1 VDFVDCNGDPIS
13 IQVLEE
19 RLQQCVD
26 LADGNNY
33 NDDNGKEVPMLGW
46 LTSSDRDSW
55 ADAREEML
63 RVGGMDM
70 THALEK
76 LESGALMLCLDDE
89 EPFSKKQC
97 ADVFWT
103 GNVSS
108 GHNRWFD
115 KSIQL
120 FCTQNG
126 KAGLQGEH
134 SMMDGMPM
142 IAFADYITKQ
152 SYASAEKKS
161 SNNNRTSGGGG
172 VADIFAKC
180 YSMLT
185 SENSKVD
192 SMISKAKS
200 DFYTLVTDHEQH
212 VQSFQGYGG
221 NFIKKAGYSPD
232 AYAQMAIQLA
242 VYRLH
247 GKQVGT
253 YEATQMRPFLHGRT
267 ETTRTVSKQSYQF
280 VKCMGMM
287 ANFNDNAA
295 SSDTKKTLLKNA
307 VKSHVKYIGDAAKGK
322 GVDRH
327 LFGMSML
334 ADEKDGMPDLYS
346 DPVFIRSKTWK
357 VSTSHLTH
365 ENIENWGFGEVVPN
379 GLGVAYAVKSD
390 SCIFNVAARKEHGW
404 TERFGHLLEEALL
417 EMKGLHDSTPTSK
430 L

>member
-1 VDFVDCNGDPIS
+1 MHISWLILYEYCFHVNVHVSHHLSFSFHRFV
-13 IQVLEE
+13 
-19 RLQQCVD
+19 
-26 LADGNNY
+26 
-33 NDDNGKEVPMLGW
+33 
-46 LTSSDRDSW
+46 
-55 ADAREEML
+55 
-63 RVGGMDM
+63 
-70 THALEK
+70 
-76 LESGALMLCLDDE
+76 
-89 EPFSKKQC
+89 
-97 ADVFWT
+97 
-103 GNVSS
+103 
-108 GHNRWFD
+108 
-115 KSIQL
+115 
-120 FCTQNG
+120 
-126 KAGLQGEH
+126 
-134 SMMDGMPM
+134 
-142 IAFADYITKQ
+142 
-152 SYASAEKKS
+152 
-161 SNNNRTSGGGG
+161 
-172 VADIFAKC
+172 
-180 YSMLT
+180 
-185 SENSKVD
+185 
-192 SMISKAKS
+192 AKS

-417 EMKGLHDSTPTSK
+417 EMKGLHESTPTSK